1 MSRRGKKRILFFLE
15 IIVLLLFIG
24 GLFVYGQITSRLNKI
39 EQPVLNEEKIEVNP
53 EVMKAEQT
61 TLTGY
66 TTYALFGIDKRTK
79 NANYTGENSD
89 TIIIASVNND
99 TKEVK
104 LVSVYRDT
112 LLNVGNDTYSKA
124 NAAYAFGGAE
134 QAISMLNTNL
144 DLNIR
149 DYATIDF
156 NALTAAA
163 DALGGLDM
171 PLSYAEIVH
180 MNSYCKEV
188 SEETGKTYTPIEEL
202 ETPPEDQE
210 AIYGTY
216 HLNGVQVT
224 SYCRIRYTA
233 SLDMGRTERQR
244 RVLQMLV
251 DKAKQAGLTSIFN
264 LMDEVFPMVTTS
276 LSKTEILQLIPSVIG
291 YSMDKTTGFP
301 QNFKFADISNGSVI
315 VPTSLISNVEELH
328 KFLYGDDTDYTP
340 SPTVATY
347 SNRIDEIVANG
358 GEGASITEI
367 PEEPEI
373 SYETDYDTIY
383 DTDYDYNYD
392 YSDGSTD
399 YNYDNDYNDDYSN
412 DYGGDAGSDY
422 GGDTGGDY
430 SGDYGGETGGDYGG
444 DTGGDYGEDTGGDYS
459 DGTGSDYEGDDT
471 AYYESDSE
479 QYSEE

>member
-1 MSRRGKKRILFFLE
+1 MSKRGKKRILFFLE

-53 EVMKAEQT
+53 EVMQAEQT

-66 TTYALFGIDKRTK
+66 TTYALFGIDRRTK

-112 LLNVGNDTYSKA
+112 LLNVGSDTYSKA

-188 SEETGKTYTPIEEL
+188 SEETGKSYTPIEEL

-291 YSMDKTTGFP
+291 YSMDETTGFP
-301 QNFKFADISNGSVI
+301 QNFKFADINKGSVI

-328 KFLYGDDTDYTP
+328 KFLYGDDTGYTP
-340 SPTVATY
+340 SPTVAAY

-373 SYETDYDTIY
+373 SYETDYDTGGN
-383 DTDYDYNYD
+383 TDYGYSDN

-399 YNYDNDYNDDYSN
+399 YDYGSDYDNDYS
-412 DYGGDAGSDY
+412 
-422 GGDTGGDY
+422 
-430 SGDYGGETGGDYGG
+430 GDYGG
-444 DTGGDYGEDTGGDYS
+444 DTGGDYGEDTGGDYGGDTGGDYGGDAGGDYGEDTGGDYS
-459 DGTGSDYEGDDT
+459 DGTFSDYEGDD
-471 AYYESDSE
+471 AGYYEADSQ

>member
-1 MSRRGKKRILFFLE
+1 MSKRGKKKLLFLLE
-15 IIVLLLFIG
+15 IVILLIFIG

-39 EQPVLNEEKIEVNP
+39 EQPVLDEEKIEVNP
-53 EVMKAEQT
+53 EVMQAEQT

-66 TTYALFGIDKRTK
+66 TTYALFGIDRRTK
-79 NANYTGENSD
+79 NANYAGENSD

-124 NAAYAFGGAE
+124 NAAYALGGAE

-156 NALTAAA
+156 NALTVAV

-188 SEETGKTYTPIEEL
+188 SVETGKSYTPIEEL

-251 DKAKQAGLTSIFN
+251 DKAKQAGLTSIFS

-276 LSKTEILQLIPSVIG
+276 LSKTDILQLIPSMIG
-291 YSMDKTTGFP
+291 YSMDETTGFP
-301 QNFKFADISNGSVI
+301 QNFKFADINKGSVI

-328 KFLYGDDTDYTP
+328 KFLYGDDVDYTP
-340 SPTVATY
+340 SPTVSAY
-347 SNRIDEIVANG
+347 SDRIDEIVANG
-358 GEGASITEI
+358 GEGASITET
-367 PEEPEI
+367 PEESVEDI
-373 SYETDYDTIY
+373 WTDTSSDTSYDYSY
-383 DTDYDYNYD
+383 DTDYDNSYD

-399 YNYDNDYNDDYSN
+399 YDNGY
-412 DYGGDAGSDY
+412 DYGGDTGGDY

-430 SGDYGGETGGDYGG
+430 SGDDGEDYGDYGG
-444 DTGGDYGEDTGGDYS
+444 DTGEDYSNDYS
-459 DGTGSDYEGDDT
+459 DGSDYDYSGDDSS
-471 AYYESDSE
+471 YYEGYEDGT
-479 QYSEE
+479 EE